1 MERKYRL
8 SGIDCAVC
16 AQNIE
21 KAIQKSPVIE
31 GAVYNFASERLLI
44 TYTADYKEVYADL
57 IQIIKRNEPEA
68 MLSDVTAEDAEVSRL
83 KQIFTPSTMIKI
95 AGALI
100 FFTALILELFIENR
114 FLMPV
119 MSIVAY
125 LLIAYDVLYR
135 FFVNLFRLKI
145 FDENFLMTVATAGAF
160 ALQYYEEAV
169 AIMLFYQVGELFQ
182 RLAISRS
189 RNSIRRLISG
199 QKDHVTVISEGKT
212 ARVEPEIVKVGDKML
227 IKAGERIPLDGIITE
242 GASTVDTS
250 LLTGESMPRSVD
262 IGDDILSGTV
272 NLSNTLTADVTK
284 IYAECTQTKIL
295 DMVENASSKKAGSEQ
310 FITKFSKYYTPAM
323 VGIAFIVGIVVPLLF
338 RLDIAEY
345 LRHALIFLLI
355 SCPCALVLSI
365 PMCYFGGIGAASR
378 RGILFKGSNYLDA
391 LSKLETIVFDK
402 TGTITSGVFSVTD
415 VMPADGVSRASLL
428 EMAAIAESFS
438 THPLSRAV
446 LKEYGKEVDTK
457 NVTEHKDYVG
467 LGIEAVI
474 GGRTLIAGSKKLLA
488 NFDIQIPDAPGNTVI
503 YLALDGLYI
512 GAIHFEDTI
521 KQGVRETIKRLKELG
536 VRKTVML
543 TGDISEVA
551 DTVASSVG
559 VDEYRASCLPTDKLD
574 YITALSGKRAAF
586 VGEGINDVLAISAA
600 DVGISMGALGSDAA
614 MEAADVVLMTD
625 EPSKIPVSISIA
637 RRTRQLAI
645 INIVLVL
652 LVKAAVMVASFL
664 IKDFPLWLAE
674 VADVGIAL
682 VAVGIAMTIL
692 RYNPEKAPPASS
704 LVAAECA
711 CAKDAGHKHSSPDD
725 CECNDH
731 KQNDH
736 SRCVIKDHQHDHEH
750 KHDGKD
756 CACKHDH

>member
-31 GAVYNFASERLLI
+31 SAVYNFASERLLV
-44 TYTADYKEVYADL
+44 TYTAEYKEVYADL

-68 MLSDVTAEDAEVSRL
+68 MLSDVTAEDAEISRL
-83 KQIFTPSTMIKI
+83 KQVFTPQTLIKI
-95 AGALI
+95 FGAVL
-100 FFTALILELFIENR
+100 FFTALILEQFIENR
-114 FLMPV
+114 YLMPV
-119 MSIVAY
+119 LSVAAY

-169 AIMLFYQVGELFQ
+169 AIMLFYQFGELFQ

-212 ARVEPEIVKVGDKML
+212 ARVEPEIVKIGDKML
-227 IKAGERIPLDGIITE
+227 IRAGERIPLDGVITE

-323 VGIAFIVGIVVPLLF
+323 VGIAFIVGIVVPVLF
-338 RLDIAEY
+338 SLSIAEY

-415 VMPADGVSRASLL
+415 VQPIDGVSRAALL
-428 EMAAIAESFS
+428 ELAAKAESFS
-438 THPLSRAV
+438 THPLARAV
-446 LKEYGKEVDTK
+446 LKEYGQAVDTG

-474 GGRTLIAGSKKLLA
+474 GGRTLVAGSKKLLA
-488 NFDIQIPDAPGNTVI
+488 NFDIPIPSIHGNTVI
-503 YLALDGLYI
+503 YLALDGRYI

-521 KQGVRETIKRLKELG
+521 KQGVRETISRLKELG
-536 VRKTVML
+536 VKKTVML
-543 TGDISEVA
+543 TGDIPEVA
-551 DTVASSVG
+551 ETVASSVG
-559 VDEYRASCLPTDKLD
+559 FDEYRASCMPTDKLD

-645 INIVLVL
+645 FNIILVL
-652 LVKAAVMVASFL
+652 LVKAAVMVVSFL
-664 IKDFPLWLAE
+664 VQDFPLWLAE

-692 RYNPEKAPPASS
+692 RYNPEKALTAASTS
-704 LVAAECA
+704 LAAAECA
-711 CAKDAGHKHSSPDD
+711 CAKDTGHKHNSSD
-725 CECNDH
+725 ECGCNGHTHNVKCDIKSRQPRHDH
-731 KQNDH
+731 KHGHNGCD
-736 SRCVIKDHQHDHEH
+736 
-750 KHDGKD
+750 
-756 CACKHDH
+756 CKHGH